1 MVSKRDTK
9 TLKMYCNNSN
19 IAFNTVRKDPK
30 IVKMDSKLV
39 KIVSKKVKIDS
50 KPVKIASKL
59 VKWHLN

>member
-1 MVSKRDTK
+1 MVSKRDAK
-9 TLKMYCNNSN
+9 TLKMYSNNSN
-19 IAFNTVRKDPK
+19 IAFNTVRTDPK